1 MLLIDYALLLGTG
14 LIIYNGLNYLENFK
28 NIKWDKLQKGL
39 KIESHRIIENKKK
52 DYGYKLTVELP
63 EGG

>member
-28 NIKWDKLQKGL
+28 NIKWDKLQK
-39 KIESHRIIENKKK
+39 
-52 DYGYKLTVELP
+52 
-63 EGG
+63 